1 MVVGCWLLFVVC
13 CLLLVVCCLLFGV
26 CCFLFVVGC
35 CLLFV
40 VCCWLFVACESL
52 RSLCEIS
59 ISQCAS
65 GGGLAHIEAKKIGK
79 SSIRCIFR
87 LENCRLSVSILSIF
101 VESEIAKPLFSSIRR
116 TAFHY
121 KTAGAILFRGG
132 PPLTCGPEKI
142 SKCCILLTA
151 TDDVR

>member
-13 CLLLVVCCLLFGV
+13 YLLFVACCLLY
-26 CCFLFVVGC
+26 
-35 CLLFV
+35 
-40 VCCWLFVACESL
+40 VACESL
-52 RSLCEIS
+52 RSPCEIS
-59 ISQCAS
+59 IFQCAS

-101 VESEIAKPLFSSIRR
+101 VESGIAKPLFSSIRR
-116 TAFHY
+116 TAFHC

-132 PPLTCGPEKI
+132 SAVNMRAAVLQSKLHFAYSDRRFSILRCLAKSAPLPR
-142 SKCCILLTA
+142 A
-151 TDDVR
+151 

>member
-1 MVVGCWLLFVVC
+1 MV
-13 CLLLVVCCLLFGV
+13 
-26 CCFLFVVGC
+26 VVGC

-65 GGGLAHIEAKKIGK
+65 GGGLAHIEAKKVGK
-79 SSIRCIFR
+79 SSIRCFFR
-87 LENCRLSVSILSIF
+87 LGFCRVSVSTLSVF

-121 KTAGAILFRGG
+121 KTAAAILFRRGAAVSLRSAVLQSKLHFAYSDRRFSILRCLAKSA
-132 PPLTCGPEKI
+132 PLPR
-142 SKCCILLTA
+142 A
-151 TDDVR
+151 